1 MPDTVPLYLSMKT
14 PLAEDLFEVL
24 SVHGEE
30 QLSRPFNY
38 RVALGTDDV
47 TVDFNALVGKS
58 VTISMASE
66 DGTAQIRN
74 GVVSRIALQ
83 GGESSD
89 IVYMAEVVPQI
100 WMLSRG
106 FDNKIYQNLT
116 IIEITE
122 QILKGFGITDYTLK
136 ITGSYQP
143 REYTVQYGESS
154 FDFLSRLMEDEG
166 IFYFFK
172 HEDGKHSIV
181 ITDDASAH
189 EAQPGVAPEI
199 TYKRFDASWK
209 EESAVS
215 ELISDQQI
223 VMTKYRATDYNFET
237 PATDLFVEVDGEAT
251 PATPGMYEYPGGF
264 MKKSDGEKKLKHRI
278 EMSEFAMKAIRG
290 TSNVRGFICGSIFK
304 LINHDRDELNTDYVL
319 RSVSFTADQNGY
331 ENTFSAFPK
340 TVPYRPAPTAR
351 KPMIH
356 GYQLATVV
364 GKSGEEIWTDKYG
377 RVKIH
382 FPWDRDSKK
391 DENSSCWVR
400 VAQMWAGKA
409 WGSLSIPR
417 MGTEVI
423 VCFLDGDPDR
433 PIIVGTLYNGT
444 QTVPYALP
452 DNKTRTTLK
461 SNSSKGGGGFNE
473 LRFEDLK
480 DSEEIYIHAQ
490 KDMNEEI
497 KNHHVEHVGVSRQA
511 FIATDIAFEKDAIE
525 NLVVKGNRKVTVKE
539 ADSLE
544 THTNEGDFKQLVTK
558 TFTLKVDGSTLTI
571 ECAGDIIIKGKT
583 ISMETTGGDF
593 KIKSSAIVDV
603 KAGTTLATE
612 SGTSSSLKS
621 GTDFKMEAGTQMK
634 LKASIA
640 TEVDGGAMLKMKS
653 SAMADV
659 NGGGMLKAKGGM
671 TMIN

>member
-1 MPDTVPLYLSMKT
+1 MKT
-14 PLAEDLFEVL
+14 PLDPDLFEVL
-24 SVHGEE
+24 SIQGEE
-30 QLSRPFNY
+30 SLSKPFSY

-58 VTISMASE
+58 VTISITSE
-66 DGTAQIRN
+66 DGTAQLRN
-74 GVVSRIALQ
+74 GVVARIALQ
-83 GGESSD
+83 GGEMSD
-89 IVYMAEVVPQI
+89 IVYMAEVVPQV
-100 WMLSRG
+100 WLLSRG

-116 IIEITE
+116 VIEIAE

-136 ITGSYQP
+136 IKGTYQP

-189 EAQPGVAPEI
+189 ESQPGVAPEI
-199 TYKRFDASWK
+199 TYKRFDASWA

-237 PATDLFVEVDGEAT
+237 PATDLFVEVEGAAT
-251 PATPGMYEYPGGF
+251 PPTPGMYEYPGGF
-264 MKKSDGEKKLKHRI
+264 MTKSDGEKKLKHRI

-290 TSNVRGFICGSIFK
+290 TSNVRGFIVGSVFK
-304 LINHDRDELNTDYVL
+304 LINHDREELNTEYVL
-319 RSVSFTADQNGY
+319 RSVSFTVDQSGY

-409 WGSLSIPR
+409 WGSLTIPR
-417 MGTEVI
+417 IGTEVI

-444 QTVPYALP
+444 QVVPYGLP
-452 DNKTRTTLK
+452 DNKTRSTLK
-461 SNSSKGGGGFNE
+461 SNSSKGGEGFNE

-480 DSEEIYIHAQ
+480 DSEEIFIHAQ

-511 FIATDIAFEKDAIE
+511 FIATDVAFEKDAIE

-558 TFTLKVDGSTLTI
+558 TFLLKVDGSTLTI

-593 KIKSSAIVDV
+593 KVKSSATIQTKSSTDS
-603 KAGTTLATE
+603 KHE
-612 SGTSSSLKS
+612 SGTAMSLKS
-621 GTDFKMEAGTQMK
+621 GTDFKAEAGTAMK
-634 LKASIA
+634 LKASIS
-640 TEVDGGAMLKMKS
+640 TDVDGGAMLKMKS
-653 SAMADV
+653 SAMSSVEGAAIMKV
-659 NGGGMLKAKGGM
+659 KGGM